1 MPVEAGALRAD
12 IERYTAPTGQGF
24 DVRQKVPRLIPSSG
38 AVPRRA
44 FEPPG
49 RGSQLPNIV
58 GRRGENPGHQRRQR
72 SEGAALLCKVFVVIV
87 RPPDSRRDVPQAA
100 FAMVVRPAPSS

>member
-1 MPVEAGALRAD
+1 VPVEAGALRAD

-49 RGSQLPNIV
+49 RGSQLPNMSAGGARIRATSV
-58 GRRGENPGHQRRQR
+58 ASAAKARRFSARY
-72 SEGAALLCKVFVVIV
+72 SW
-87 RPPDSRRDVPQAA
+87 
-100 FAMVVRPAPSS
+100 